1 MSHLNIEI
9 KARHDYADF
18 VREYFKK
25 NNAEFKGVDHQI
37 DTYFNVTHGR
47 LKLREG
53 NIENNLIYYK
63 RRNESGAKESQF
75 QLVDI
80 PEAKLLKEV
89 LTQSLGIKIVV
100 EKKREIY
107 FIGNVKFHIDEVAR
121 LGSFVEIEASNLH
134 HQVSKE
140 RLQEQCNFYIR
151 EFGIKDEDLVALSY
165 SDMLIAKGDVTEVE
179 LSQYNGA

>member
-1 MSHLNIEI
+1 MSHLNIET
-9 KARHDYADF
+9 KARHDHPDF

-25 NNAEFKGVDHQI
+25 NNAEFKGIDHQI

-63 RRNESGAKESQF
+63 RGDESRAKESHF

-89 LTQSLGIKIVV
+89 LSQSLGIKIVV

-121 LGSFVEIEASNLH
+121 LGRFIEIEASNLH
-134 HQVSKE
+134 HRVSKE
-140 RLQEQCNFYIR
+140 RLQEQCNFYIG
-151 EFGIKDEDLVALSY
+151 EFGIKDEDLVAFSY
-165 SDMLIAKGDVTEVE
+165 SDMLMAKGDVMEVE
-179 LSQYNGA
+179 LS